1 MGKHFSHLTPTQRTQ
16 IDAFRRAGMKV
27 VDIAK
32 EVGVHYTTIYREL
45 KRCTYEHLN
54 SDYTTEIRYNPD
66 GAQARYEANLRAK
79 GPELKIG
86 NDYELA
92 DYLIGKIR
100 DEKYSPEAA
109 IGEAEVMGWPFR
121 VHICASTA
129 YNYIRAEIFGDDLT
143 VEMLPQ
149 HGKRRRKPRLRQPF
163 LGLHQP
169 PEARAAR
176 GQHPPQ
182 AGRQE
187 HRKAAGDRRHAHDL
201 RALGDG
207 QPRERQGLQAD
218 VAHADRAQD
227 PPGDHRPHE
236 GQDQRERRPGPQR
249 HRAEAGRPVPPDLR
263 DHHLRQRHRV
273 R

>member
-109 IGEAEVMGWPFR
+109 IGEAEVGCTSAQVRPTTTSGARSSATISLWKCYR
-121 VHICASTA
+121 STGSA
-129 YNYIRAEIFGDDLT
+129 AGSRSGQRAPSRES
-143 VEMLPQ
+143 
-149 HGKRRRKPRLRQPF
+149 
-163 LGLHQP
+163 
-169 PEARAAR
+169 
-176 GQHPPQ
+176 
-182 AGRQE
+182 RQE
-187 HRKAAGDRRHAHDL
+187 
-201 RALGDG
+201 RA
-207 QPRERQGLQAD
+207 
-218 VAHADRAQD
+218 
-227 PPGDHRPHE
+227 
-236 GQDQRERRPGPQR
+236 
-249 HRAEAGRPVPPDLR
+249 
-263 DHHLRQRHRV
+263 
-273 R
+273 

>member
-129 YNYIRAEIFGDDLT
+129 YNYIRGEIFGDDLT

-149 HGKRRRKPRLRQPF
+149 HGKRRRKPER
-163 LGLHQP
+163 
-169 PEARAAR
+169 PEGAIPRK
-176 GQHPPQ
+176 P
-182 AGRQE
+182 AGKSIEKRPE
-187 HRKAAGDRRHAHDL
+187 IVNTRTTFGHWEMDSLESGKGYKRTWLMLTERKTRR
-201 RALGDG
+201 R
-207 QPRERQGLQAD
+207 
-218 VAHADRAQD
+218 
-227 PPGDHRPHE
+227 DHRLHE
-236 GQDQRERRPGPQR
+236 GQDERERRPGPQR
-249 HRAEAGRPVPPDLR
+249 HRAETGRSIPADLPL
-263 DHHLRQRHRV
+263 HHLRQRHRV
-273 R
+273 LGR

>member
-92 DYLIGKIR
+92 DGSVRAKLYYNAILFVDSAFDKAMR
-100 DEKYSPEAA
+100 ANLEKSYKQQSE
-109 IGEAEVMGWPFR
+109 E
-121 VHICASTA
+121 
-129 YNYIRAEIFGDDLT
+129 RAEEAKAS
-143 VEMLPQ
+143 V
-149 HGKRRRKPRLRQPF
+149 GKF
-163 LGLHQP
+163 
-169 PEARAAR
+169 
-176 GQHPPQ
+176 
-182 AGRQE
+182 
-187 HRKAAGDRRHAHDL
+187 
-201 RALGDG
+201 
-207 QPRERQGLQAD
+207 
-218 VAHADRAQD
+218 
-227 PPGDHRPHE
+227 
-236 GQDQRERRPGPQR
+236 
-249 HRAEAGRPVPPDLR
+249 
-263 DHHLRQRHRV
+263 
-273 R
+273 

>member
-32 EVGVHYTTIYREL
+32 EVGAHYTTIYREL

-100 DEKYSPEAA
+100 DEKHSPEAA

-129 YNYIRAEIFGDDLT
+129 YNYIRAEIFGDD
-143 VEMLPQ
+143 VLPV
-149 HGKRRRKPRLRQPF
+149 RDPRKEFF
-163 LGLHQP
+163 LGAVLPCAVHGVFG
-169 PEARAAR
+169 ERGDLVIAVDAAEMIDTDDIV
-176 GQHPPQ
+176 
-182 AGRQE
+182 QE
-187 HRKAAGDRRHAHDL
+187 E
-201 RALGDG
+201 RALEPLFPPTEALLFVRSPIVDG
-207 QPRERQGLQAD
+207 IAPKLTRLGKVIGRDPRDLD
-218 VAHADRAQD
+218 
-227 PPGDHRPHE
+227 
-236 GQDQRERRPGPQR
+236 GP
-249 HRAEAGRPVPPDLR
+249 ELFI
-263 DHHLRQRHRV
+263 
-273 R
+273 

>member
-32 EVGVHYTTIYREL
+32 EIGVHYTTVYREL

-109 IGEAEVMGWPFR
+109 IGEAEVCGWPFR

-129 YNYIRAEIFGDDLT
+129 YNYIRAEIFGNDLT

-149 HGKRRRKPRLRQPF
+149 HGKRRRKPER
-163 LGLHQP
+163 
-169 PEARAAR
+169 PEGSVPRK
-176 GQHPPQ
+176 P
-182 AGRQE
+182 AGKSIEKRP
-187 HRKAAGDRRHAHDL
+187 GDREHAHDL

-227 PPGDHRPHE
+227 PPGDHRPNE

-249 HRAEAGRPVPPDLR
+249 HRAEAGRPIPPDLR